1 MNPLTLKAMRAL
13 TIKQKRIFDAI
24 VNFMDVNDG
33 LVPTHRDLATM
44 LGCTRATVSYH
55 INKLYQKG
63 HIKRTRKWRDME
75 LIKSE
80 SESESNSVSGG
91 SVHILD
97 LMVDES
103 SPCKATQ

>member
-55 INKLYQKG
+55 IKQLYQKG

-75 LIKSE
+75 LIE
-80 SESESNSVSGG
+80 SESVSSG